1 MIKYFRTQCHI
12 LLIVILFLASE
23 LIAGSEQRS
32 GTAGAQELLIPVGS
46 RGTALNGAFISGID
60 GIESIYWNP
69 AGLAT
74 NSHTVQA
81 MFSHQNYLVDMNVS
95 YGALA
100 INFDK
105 IGALGV
111 SIKSLDFGAGIEET
125 TVENPNGTGRT
136 FSPVYL
142 TFGLTYAR
150 YMADRIKFGATL
162 KFISENIINT
172 TAFGYAFDFGVQY
185 KTGYKG
191 LTFGITLKNFGPK
204 MVFSGSELEHNVQIP
219 GTEAGVDQERL
230 RIQSAAFDLPTQFE
244 LGLAYLVNFNEHN
257 SLNVMAAFQNNSFS
271 SDTYNIAAE
280 YTFNNWVFLRASQ
293 SLAFREDIDGNNG
306 GFTSSNEDYLYGPAF
321 GGGVLLN
328 LGESSVMNIDYA
340 FRTAAIFSGNI
351 HWFTI
356 TFGL

>member
-1 MIKYFRTQCHI
+1 
-12 LLIVILFLASE
+12 
-23 LIAGSEQRS
+23 
-32 GTAGAQELLIPVGS
+32 
-46 RGTALNGAFISGID
+46 
-60 GIESIYWNP
+60 
-69 AGLAT
+69 
-74 NSHTVQA
+74 
-81 MFSHQNYLVDMNVS
+81 
-95 YGALA
+95 
-100 INFDK
+100 
-105 IGALGV
+105 
-111 SIKSLDFGAGIEET
+111 
-125 TVENPNGTGRT
+125 
-136 FSPVYL
+136 
-142 TFGLTYAR
+142 
-150 YMADRIKFGATL
+150 MADRIKFGATL

>member
-150 YMADRIKFGATL
+150 YGR
-162 KFISENIINT
+162 S
-172 TAFGYAFDFGVQY
+172 
-185 KTGYKG
+185 
-191 LTFGITLKNFGPK
+191 
-204 MVFSGSELEHNVQIP
+204 HQIW
-219 GTEAGVDQERL
+219 GHFK
-230 RIQSAAFDLPTQFE
+230 I
-244 LGLAYLVNFNEHN
+244 Y
-257 SLNVMAAFQNNSFS
+257 
-271 SDTYNIAAE
+271 
-280 YTFNNWVFLRASQ
+280 
-293 SLAFREDIDGNNG
+293 FRK
-306 GFTSSNEDYLYGPAF
+306 YY
-321 GGGVLLN
+321 
-328 LGESSVMNIDYA
+328 
-340 FRTAAIFSGNI
+340 
-351 HWFTI
+351 
-356 TFGL
+356 